1 MKDLPQ
7 NGPLISAIVIAFNRP
22 KMLENSLQSLISQS
36 YKDLEVVLVLN
47 GATTEVRQ
55 VAEMLG
61 PKIRNFTVVSFPINV
76 FSIENL
82 PIVFRYV
89 YRAGFDASS
98 GEYVFFQSDDDFV
111 ADDFFARMAKLFI
124 DNQSCTTAIGM
135 PHSYYWAEDEVVP
148 PDPGPWEQR
157 ATYMDG
163 PTAAYS
169 SMSVS
174 GFTQNPGFSY
184 VMRRDA
190 IMKAKDFWG
199 GWELTQL
206 AQVVPFG
213 VAGFD
218 RKAIMYWGR
227 GEHQGNVQVNRF
239 RARDH
244 LRIRLQEFQMEKN
257 SRLSAE
263 EMWVDGLGK
272 ATTKKL
278 TRVMRLNE
286 DIRKHRLLIKSFF
299 AGEIYFFVKNFW
311 RCSPGIRIIPHYV
324 RDSSRLI
331 RALLARLSRLHSA

>member
-22 KMLENSLQSLISQS
+22 RMLEKSLHALINQS
-36 YKDLEVVLVLN
+36 YKDLEIVLVLN

-55 VAEMLG
+55 VAEVLG
-61 PKIRNFTVVSFPINV
+61 PKIRNLRVVSFPINV

-89 YRAGFDASS
+89 YRAGFEASN

-111 ADDFFARMAKLFI
+111 ADDFFARMARLFI

-135 PHSYYWAEDEVVP
+135 PYSYYWAEDRVVP

-163 PTAAYS
+163 PTAADL
-169 SMSVS
+169 SMSLPW
-174 GFTQNPGFSY
+174 FNPNPGFSY

-218 RKAIMYWGR
+218 PQAIMYWGR
-227 GEHQGNVQVNRF
+227 GEHQGNVQVDRF
-239 RARDH
+239 STRDH
-244 LRIRLQEFQMEKN
+244 LRIRLQEYQMETN
-257 SRLSAE
+257 SRLFAE
-263 EMWVDGLGK
+263 QMWTNGLGK
-272 ATTKKL
+272 ATTKRL
-278 TRVMRLNE
+278 THVMRRNE

-324 RDSSRLI
+324 RDSPRLM
-331 RALLARLSRLHSA
+331 RALLARLRPHHSA